1 MNPTQRRV
9 RKTIAGLA
17 AAGLCMVAA
26 ACGGSDGSTAK
37 GIRLVNEGYLTVC
50 THLPYKPFQFT
61 DDSGEVVGFDVD
73 LLQLLADDLGVE
85 MEVVDIGWN
94 QITSGT
100 AFTAQKC
107 DVGMGAMTILPEREK
122 ALEISDPYFD
132 ATQALLVQ
140 ADSGYEELGDLEGE
154 ELGVQTDTTGQVYAE
169 DHAEEHGYTPKVFE
183 DSLTEFNAVK
193 SGDIAAAINDNGV
206 LYDYAADNPDT
217 EVTAT
222 FDTGEQYGFAA
233 LEDDANADKLIDR
246 LNDVLA
252 EAQKSGEYDKIYKEW
267 FGQLPEAAG
276 DVK

>member
-1 MNPTQRRV
+1 MNSPGRRV
-9 RKTIAGLA
+9 RKSMAALA
-17 AAGLCMVAA
+17 AASLVLGLSS
-26 ACGGSDGSTAK
+26 CGDDGGEAK
-37 GIRLVNEGYLTVC
+37 GITLVNEGYLTVC

-61 DDSGEVVGFDVD
+61 DDGGEVVGFDVD
-73 LLQLLADDLGVE
+73 LLQLLADDLGVD

-94 QITSGT
+94 QITSGA
-100 AFTAQKC
+100 AFSAQKC
-107 DVGMGAMTILPEREK
+107 DVGMGAMTILPERDK

-132 ATQALLVQ
+132 ATQSLLVQ
-140 ADSGYEELGDLEGE
+140 ADSGYEDLSDLEGE

-169 DHAEEHGYTPKVFE
+169 EHAEEHGYTPKVFE

-206 LYDYAADNPDT
+206 LYDYAADNTDT

-222 FDTGEQYGFAA
+222 FNTGEQYGFAA
-233 LEDDANADKLIDR
+233 LEDDANADELIDR

-252 EAQKSGEYDKIYKEW
+252 EAKKSGEYDTIYKEW